1 MKYLKI
7 VKLIEIESGIVVTR
21 GWGEWVVRDSYIMD
35 VSVQILCGKTDNST
49 STFKQTREQPVLNFK

>member
-1 MKYLKI
+1 MKYLRT

-49 STFKQTREQPVLNFK
+49 LYRLLNKLESSLF